1 MNLLAGQSA
10 SGELAGWKS
19 WHEKPNVKTED
30 VWRLDSAG
38 VLHCKGTPLGRH
50 LQPEGLRGFC
60 ADARLALG
68 ARWESGQRRRPLAYD
83 RRLQFWPKSL
93 EAQINAG
100 DAGDFWGLDG
110 YTLSGPTDR
119 MKALS
124 HPQFGSLINVKKL
137 EAAGEALGPVEP
149 LRDPAQGE
157 IVTLRINGREANAA
171 TGCSPRSGRICLT
184 SEGDPYEFR
193 NVRLTVLGS
202 K

>member
-1 MNLLAGQSA
+1 MTGA
-10 SGELAGWKS
+10 SKI
-19 WHEKPNVKTED
+19 
-30 VWRLDSAG
+30 
-38 VLHCKGTPLGRH
+38 
-50 LQPEGLRGFC
+50 
-60 ADARLALG
+60 
-68 ARWESGQRRRPLAYD
+68 
-83 RRLQFWPKSL
+83 WPKSL

-137 EAAGEALGPVEP
+137 ERLEKPSGQWNHYEI
-149 LRDPAQGE
+149 RAQGE